1 MNKLRRVRLGVV
13 SRWLAGVVLAGVGT
27 GAWAQTAAVNPV
39 SPAAPVVGHVRDY
52 RENDKGVVDAWVILG
67 EQKGVATGY
76 ADLTLAKVD
85 AIALPGIEVIF
96 QTGRIF
102 KIYAVRL
109 IDNTP
114 ENIERLAKGELA
126 TLTEDPLDVLK
137 YRKLKCVMK
146 SELMLDQP
154 ARGQPRA
161 VNVVDERGLFVASYR
176 MKEAARGS
184 KLLRMTID
192 WELMNGNF
200 LEAKEVYLFL
210 EDLNVKN
217 QDLAVVQAMVRAN
230 LRTFMESKSP
240 ELHAFAEAEMTR
252 RGYSEKQMA
261 EIRGTP

>member
-1 MNKLRRVRLGVV
+1 MVFCAVV
-13 SRWLAGVVLAGVGT
+13 AGVGAAGT
-27 GAWAQTAAVNPV
+27 VAVAQTAPVNPV
-39 SPAAPVVGHVRDY
+39 SPAAAVVGHVRDY

-76 ADLTLAKVD
+76 ADLKLAKAE

-96 QTGRIF
+96 QTGRNY
-102 KIYAVRL
+102 KVYAVRL

-114 ENIERLAKGELA
+114 ENVERLAKGELA
-126 TLTEDPLDVLK
+126 ALTEDPVDVLE

-146 SELMLDQP
+146 FEVLLDEP
-154 ARGQPRA
+154 PRGQPRA
-161 VNVVDERGLFVASYR
+161 VNVVDARGFFVKSYR

-217 QDLAVVQAMVRAN
+217 QDLEIVQVMVQTN
-230 LRTFMESKSP
+230 LRKFMRSESP
-240 ELHAFAEAEMTR
+240 ELRAFAEAEMTR
-252 RGYSEKQMA
+252 RGYSEKQKA
-261 EIRGTP
+261 DITGRL